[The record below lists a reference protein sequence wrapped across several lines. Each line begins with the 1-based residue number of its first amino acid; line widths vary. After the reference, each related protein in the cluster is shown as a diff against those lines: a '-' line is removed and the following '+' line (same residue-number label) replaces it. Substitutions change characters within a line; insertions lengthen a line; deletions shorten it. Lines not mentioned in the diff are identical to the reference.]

1 MAEDGQHSAL
11 VVKQK
16 KGVPVYRSNPSVPQ
30 HGMQG
35 RARKR
40 QIGDEHK
47 GMVINTGTGE
57 ILGAGGAVAYEFEEV
72 DQERF
77 VKLFLDGLKQ
87 AAGLSKSGLMVFE
100 IVYQHVRQN
109 PNNDKV
115 ELNFFTANETIPDLT
130 DRTYRRGLR
139 ELLDKEF
146 LFRSPSEGVF
156 FVNIRY
162 MFNGDRLAF
171 VKAYKMKGGTS
182 SDRQLSLLPPDDEA
196 PL

>member
-1 MAEDGQHSAL
+1 MAETGQETSLILRH
-11 VVKQK
+11 VQ
-16 KGVPVYRSNPSVPQ
+16 GVPLYKRNPSVPGQ
-30 HGMQG
+30 GMQT
-35 RARKR
+35 RTRKR
-40 QIGDEHK
+40 RIGDDHK

-87 AAGLSKSGLMVFE
+87 AAGLSKAGLMIFE
-100 IVYQHVRQN
+100 IIYNQMRHS
-109 PNNDKV
+109 PNTDEVK
-115 ELNFFTANETIPDLT
+115 LNFFSAKEAIPDLT
-130 DRTYRRGLR
+130 ERTYRRGIR

-146 LFRSPSEGVF
+146 LYRSAYEGLF

-171 VKAYKMKGGTS
+171 VKAYKMKGSTS
-182 SDRQLSLLPPDDEA
+182 SDRQLSLLPPDDET
-196 PL
+196 PD